1 MMSWERKVISYYLYD
16 RVLVGLSYDIHFK
29 WLMAIGVK
37 ICLAEQ
43 KYMSFF
49 GPSPS
54 AISFTNDETL
64 RSGFFPAKHA
74 Q

>member
-16 RVLVGLSYDIHFK
+16 RVLVGLSYYIHFK
-29 WLMAIGVK
+29 WHMAIGVK

-64 RSGFFPAKHA
+64 RSGFFPTKNT